1 MRGFK
6 YGFFDELAT
15 LTEDGVS
22 RDALLTKYAKKRT
35 ARRSI
40 EIIRRLPVKKSTKQ
54 YLVKKA
60 VFNRLKR
67 TLGARLLAS
76 KMNRRLDKPDS
87 SGSRATPGVTGSRVT
102 PIVERVRRVF
112 GKGPLGSL
120 TSSPHGNDYLTQQTR
135 DRLDGRPTP
144 AWLRPALTSAYNY
157 SASVS
162 DTDPTKYHVWHGSP
176 HLYPIEG
183 FARNTGIGDFVRNA
197 SYFGPKRGMAD
208 HYGSLRQQNLLN
220 IAVANNSYGNR
231 LDGITISRR
240 PGEYGVYQ
248 YDLTG
253 KKLFDPSTKTP
264 KGFQDKIDRSFSD
277 WLIDKYNIASNE
289 KNQQLLGPASVE
301 NGGWVRADQSIP
313 MIGERERAHLQIG
326 HPSGFLPFG
335 WHGDSKGWYT
345 DPEYHPG
352 ETDRTRTGPRE
363 PLETDHWRTYSER
376 KDKYKDHPISKKLKE
391 LESQR
396 KIESGPLK
404 GDWRHEIP
412 SRLNFDGVP
421 YDRPLFHISSPYPH
435 EQSPEM
441 HTRFFRDLGV
451 DGYVREDT
459 GTGSSYPEY
468 AIWDAS
474 TIKPVPGQKVP
485 EFKGPFLSG
494 PGKQIDQSRRPSQ
507 DSYNPPDPW
516 YLK

>member
-1 MRGFK
+1 MNSFRRGFI
-6 YGFFDELAT
+6 DEMAT

-22 RDALLTKYAKKRT
+22 RDALFTKYAKKRT

-40 EIIRRLPVKKSTKQ
+40 EIIRRLPIKKSTKQ

-67 TLGARLLAS
+67 TLGAGLLAW
-76 KMNRRLDKPDS
+76 KMNRRLNKPDS

-120 TSSPHGNDYLTQQTR
+120 TNSTHGNDYLTQQTR

-144 AWLRPALTSAYNY
+144 EWLRPALTSAYNY
-157 SASVS
+157 GASLR

-197 SYFGPKRGMAD
+197 TYFGPERGMAD

-220 IAVANNSYGNR
+220 VAVANNSYGNR

-253 KKLFDPSTKTP
+253 KKLYDPRKKKP
-264 KGFQDKIDRSFSD
+264 KGFQNKLDRSFSD

-335 WHGDSKGWYT
+335 WHSDSKGWT

-352 ETDRTRTGPRE
+352 ETDPTRTGRRE
-363 PLETDHWRTYSER
+363 PLPGDSWRRTADQV
-376 KDKYKDHPISKKLKE
+376 KDKYKDHPILKELNE

-412 SRLNFDGVP
+412 SRLDFYNDIDSHHP
-421 YDRPLFHISSPYPH
+421 HPHLLNAYPSAH
-435 EQSPEM
+435 TPEM

-451 DGYVREDT
+451 DGFNMQDT
-459 GTGSSYPEY
+459 GTGSSSPEY

-494 PGKQIDQSRRPSQ
+494 PGKKIDQSRKSFEDRHA
-507 DSYNPPDPW
+507 PDPW